1 MSIYAS
7 QPESAAI
14 TDEDFLKFKEYFY
27 RRTGISFEKSKR
39 YFVDK
44 RLVERIEATGTGSF
58 RGYFTMLRFQ
68 ASGDE
73 LQQLTNIMTVNET
86 YFLREEYQFKCLV
99 DSILPQIVHR
109 RTGADPIR
117 IWCIPSSSGEEP
129 YSVAMFLLENWP
141 GIKEWD
147 VEIISSDID
156 TSILRRARAGRYSAR
171 SVQYIPDPW
180 LKKYFKSVGDE
191 YQLCDDLRQAVEFT
205 RVNLAE
211 PADTLSACNTGVGPV
226 GEEGVASIVNAFIE
240 AGSQSVVSTL
250 WELEDHA
257 TAHLMT
263 VFYDHLGRRE
273 EKAVALRQA
282 QLEMLNS
289 GAPPYY
295 WAGFVFAGNP
305 RGSLFSAPTVNLTPR
320 SSR

>member
-14 TDEDFLKFKEYFY
+14 TDEDFFKFKEYFY

-171 SVQYIPDPW
+171 SVQYVPNLW

-211 PADTLSACNTGVGPV
+211 PADTLSYRNFDVIFCRNLLIYFDD
-226 GEEGVASIVNAFIE
+226 ASRKTASETFYE
-240 AGSQSVVSTL
+240 ALNPGGYL
-250 WELEDHA
+250 C
-257 TAHLMT
+257 
-263 VFYDHLGRRE
+263 LGHSESMSRI
-273 EKAVALRQA
+273 
-282 QLEMLNS
+282 S
-289 GAPPYY
+289 
-295 WAGFVFAGNP
+295 
-305 RGSLFSAPTVNLTPR
+305 SLFEVRKFPEAIVYRKSLEAK
-320 SSR
+320 

>member
-7 QPESAAI
+7 QPESATI
-14 TDEDFLKFKEYFY
+14 TEEDFLKFKEFFY

-44 RLVERIEATGTGSF
+44 RLVERIEATRAGNF
-58 RGYFTMLRFQ
+58 RGYFTLLRFQ
-68 ASGDE
+68 ASGEE

-109 RTGADPIR
+109 RVGTDAIR

-129 YSVAMFLLENWP
+129 YSVAMYLLETWP

-191 YQLCDDLRQAVEFT
+191 YQLCDDLREAVEFT
-205 RVNLAE
+205 RVNLSE
-211 PADTLSACNTGVGPV
+211 PADTLSYRNFDVIFCRNLLIYFDDESRKT
-226 GEEGVASIVNAFIE
+226 ASETFYE
-240 AGSQSVVSTL
+240 ALNPGGYL
-250 WELEDHA
+250 C
-257 TAHLMT
+257 
-263 VFYDHLGRRE
+263 LGHSESMSRI
-273 EKAVALRQA
+273 
-282 QLEMLNS
+282 S
-289 GAPPYY
+289 
-295 WAGFVFAGNP
+295 
-305 RGSLFSAPTVNLTPR
+305 SLFEVRKFPEAIVYRKSLEAK
-320 SSR
+320 